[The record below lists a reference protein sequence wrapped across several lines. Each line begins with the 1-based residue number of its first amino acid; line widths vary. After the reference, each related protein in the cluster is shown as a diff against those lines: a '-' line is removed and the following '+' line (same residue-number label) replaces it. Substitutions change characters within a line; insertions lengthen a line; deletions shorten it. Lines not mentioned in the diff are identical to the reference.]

1 MGMKTMPDYIKSAY
15 PPHGQ
20 EVDYNQM
27 VEVCRKALITHP
39 QDHDFILA
47 YEAVF
52 LGYAGRYSEC
62 IEHCRHSLP
71 LLKNPDCIEDMLHT
85 LEFNLKKSG
94 DVSGA
99 IELLKQRAENEP
111 ENRYHHYSDI
121 VEYYTEL
128 DDTDNVITYTLLLM
142 EQGHVDTEVIQRL
155 ADAYDEKADYMN
167 SFKYFVKAAQNED
180 DHTSWLWN
188 NAGRALGLAGK
199 EDEAMF
205 YFKMALAINPKS
217 EYAHYYMG
225 MVYQNKKDEYRA
237 LHHYT
242 EALKLKPGFGEVY
255 NNLAAIQ
262 FNDNGNIKK
271 AIEYLEE
278 GLQHKPDDRLKF
290 LLYKNLVNL
299 YGKIADYDRK
309 DYYAG
314 KIMEMAGFKPGF
326 ERDEDDSID
335 DDLSPAED

>member
-1 MGMKTMPDYIKSAY
+1 MGMKTMPEYIKSAY

-20 EVDYNQM
+20 EVDYNHMAQ
-27 VEVCRKALITHP
+27 VCRQALATHP
-39 QDHDFILA
+39 QDHDFLLA
-47 YEAVF
+47 YEAVY
-52 LGYAGRYSEC
+52 LGYAGRHTDC
-62 IEHCRHSLP
+62 IELCRKGLP
-71 LLKNPDCIEDMLHT
+71 LLKHPDCIEDMLYT

-94 DVSGA
+94 DVEGA
-99 IELLKQRAENEP
+99 IELLKQRAESEP
-111 ENRYHHYSDI
+111 ENRYHHYTDI
-121 VEYYTEL
+121 VEYYSEL
-128 DDTDNVITYTLLLM
+128 GDTDNIITYTLLLL
-142 EQGHVDTEVIQRL
+142 EQGHVDTEVLQRL
-155 ADAYDEKADYMN
+155 ADAYDENEDYMN
-167 SFKYFVKAAQNED
+167 SFKYYVKAAQNED
-180 DHTSWLWN
+180 DQTSWLWN

-225 MVYQNKKDEYRA
+225 MVYQNQKDEYRA

-278 GLQHKPDDRLKF
+278 GLRHKPDNHLRF
-290 LLYKNLVNL
+290 LLYQNLVTL

-314 KIMEMAGFKPGF
+314 KIMEMAGFEPHF
-326 ERDEDDSID
+326 ESDEEDG